1 MTTTITIKNQVT
13 LPAALVAQAGIAA
26 GFRLE
31 WSLAKNG
38 ELRAKPLPSLEQVVK
53 SLRGRGQNFLPKGL
67 PSHLKNHFAVNHF
80 VKTKVNAP
88 SLG

>member
-53 SLRGRGQNFLPKGL
+53 SLRGRGQKFLPKVR
-67 PSHLKNHFAVNHF
+67 SAVADLIEERSKE
-80 VKTKVNAP
+80 V
-88 SLG
+88 